1 MREFTTMLGDLSE
14 RQRASETNVE
24 AQRTQA
30 TNALANT
37 VMAGLNQ
44 MAQNQQQSQ
53 MAMMR
58 MFAESQERSF
68 QFMERLVQGLP
79 RQPRGRG
86 RQAKASD
93 ESDED
98 EE

>member
-44 MAQNQQQSQ
+44 MQQSQQQSQ
-53 MAMMR
+53 MAMIR
-58 MFAESQERSF
+58 MFQESQERSF
-68 QFMERLVQGLP
+68 QFIERLVQGLP
-79 RQPRGRG
+79 KPLRGRR

-98 EE
+98 EG

>member
-1 MREFTTMLGDLSE
+1 M
-14 RQRASETNVE
+14 E

-44 MAQNQQQSQ
+44 ISQSQQQSLG
-53 MAMMR
+53 AIMR
-58 MFAESQERSF
+58 MMTEYQERSQERSF
-68 QFMERLVQGLP
+68 QFMERMWQQQERA

-98 EE
+98 DE

>member
-1 MREFTTMLGDLSE
+1 MCFGGE
-14 RQRASETNVE
+14 RGGAEDPGT
-24 AQRTQA
+24 A
-30 TNALANT
+30 TLANT
-37 VMAGLNQ
+37 LAAALNQ
-44 MAQNQQQSQ
+44 MQQNQQQSQ
-53 MAMMR
+53 MMMAR
-58 MFAESQERSF
+58 MFQDSQERSF
-68 QFMERLVQGLP
+68 QFLERLVQGLP